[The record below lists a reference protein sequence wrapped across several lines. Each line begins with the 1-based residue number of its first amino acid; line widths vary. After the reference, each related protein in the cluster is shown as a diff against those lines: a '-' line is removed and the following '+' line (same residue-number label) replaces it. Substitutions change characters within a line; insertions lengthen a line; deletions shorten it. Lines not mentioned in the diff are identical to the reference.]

1 MTAELLA
8 IFVASSIRLAAPLI
22 FAAIGELI
30 SERAGVLNL
39 SLEGMMLAAA
49 FGGAL
54 GAFLT
59 GSPWAGLVLGVLFAI
74 TIAAIQAFFSV
85 TLRANQIV
93 VGIGL
98 NIVVLGATTVASR
111 GIFGRDPGFSI
122 DGFGKLEVEGLSNL
136 LFLGT
141 AFFQQTGLVY
151 LAPVLALLVWLFLYR
166 TTTGI
171 SIRAAGDE
179 PKAADKSGIAVPGM
193 RWLAILLTGLLAG
206 LGGVIY
212 SIADL
217 HSFTENM
224 TGGVGYLAI
233 AAVIFGRWR
242 VLGTFGACL
251 VFGAATSLQFQ
262 LPAMGVQAVPVALL
276 VMLPYALALLAVS
289 GLVGR
294 QFPPRALTIPFV
306 RR

>member
-8 IFVASSIRLAAPLI
+8 IFIASSIRLAAPLI
-22 FAAIGELI
+22 FAAVGELV

-54 GAFLT
+54 GAFVT
-59 GSPWAGLVLGVLFAI
+59 GSPWVGLLTGVLFAVVVS
-74 TIAAIQAFFSV
+74 AVQAVFSV
-85 TLRANQIV
+85 SLRANQIV
-93 VGIGL
+93 VGIGI

-122 DGFGKLEVEGLSNL
+122 EGFGKLNFEPLSNL
-136 LFLGT
+136 PILGT
-141 AFFQQTGLVY
+141 ALFQQTGLVY
-151 LAPVLALLVWLFLYR
+151 LAPVLALLVWWLLYR
-166 TTTGI
+166 STAGI
-171 SIRAAGDE
+171 AIRAAGDE
-179 PKAADKSGIAVPGM
+179 PKAADKSGVAVPRI
-193 RWLAILLTGLLAG
+193 RWLAILFTGILAG
-206 LGGVIY
+206 FGGAIY
-212 SIADL
+212 SIADI

-242 VLGTFGACL
+242 VLGTFVACL

-262 LPAMGVQAVPVALL
+262 LPAMGIALVPVALL

-294 QFPPRALTIPFV
+294 QSPPRALTIPFF

>member
-8 IFVASSIRLAAPLI
+8 VFLASSIRLAAPLI
-22 FAAIGELI
+22 FAAVGELV
-30 SERAGVLNL
+30 SERAGILNL

-54 GAFLT
+54 GAFAT
-59 GSPWAGLVLGVLFAI
+59 GSPWLGLATGLLFSVAV
-74 TIAAIQAFFSV
+74 AAIQAIFSV
-85 TLRANQIV
+85 NLRANQIV
-93 VGIGL
+93 VGIGI

-122 DGFGKLEVEGLSNL
+122 EGFGKLDVDALSNVP
-136 LFLGT
+136 FLGP
-141 AFFQQTGLVY
+141 AVFQQTGLVY
-151 LAPVLALLVWLFLYR
+151 LAPVLALLVWWLLYR
-166 TTTGI
+166 STAGI
-171 SIRAAGDE
+171 AIRAAGEE
-179 PKAADKSGIAVPGM
+179 PKAADKSGVDVPRI
-193 RWLAILLTGLLAG
+193 RWLAILFTGVLAG
-206 LGGVIY
+206 FGGAIY
-212 SIADL
+212 SIADI

-262 LPAMGVQAVPVALL
+262 LPAMGVEIVPVALL

-294 QFPPRALTIPFV
+294 QSPPRALTVPFL

>member
-1 MTAELLA
+1 MTSELLA

-22 FAAIGELI
+22 FAAIGELV

-54 GAFLT
+54 GAFVS
-59 GSPWAGLVLGVLFAI
+59 GSPWVGLLVGVLFSIAV
-74 TIAAIQAFFSV
+74 AAIQAVFSV
-85 TLRANQIV
+85 NLRANQIV
-93 VGIGL
+93 VGIGI
-98 NIVVLGATTVASR
+98 NIVVLGATTVAAR
-111 GIFGRDPGFSI
+111 RIFGRDPGFSI
-122 DGFGKLEVEGLSNL
+122 EGFGKLDVQALSNVP
-136 LFLGT
+136 FVGT
-141 AFFQQTGLVY
+141 ALFQQTGLVY
-151 LAPVLALLVWLFLYR
+151 LAPILALTVWWLLYR
-166 TTTGI
+166 STAGI
-171 SIRAAGDE
+171 AIRAAGDE
-179 PKAADKSGIAVPGM
+179 PRAADKSGVDVTRT
-193 RWLAILLTGLLAG
+193 RWLAILFTGLLSG
-206 LGGVIY
+206 FGGAIY
-212 SIADL
+212 SIADI

-242 VLGTFGACL
+242 VLGTLVACL

-262 LPAMGVQAVPVALL
+262 LPAMGVEIVPVALL

-294 QFPPRALTIPFV
+294 QSPPRALTMPFL